1 VNEGANRGMGLL
13 IPDFRSS
20 TWMSSDS
27 MSVRRGSKAE
37 GFGGRVVR
45 LRTVLVQQLLNTGD

>member
-20 TWMSSDS
+20 TWMSLDA
-27 MSVRRGSKAE
+27 MRMRQGSKAE
-37 GFGGRVVR
+37 GFGGQAIR
-45 LRTVLVQQLLNTGD
+45 GS